1 MLKRPWMILSLFIAW
16 LASAQD
22 TLGVAQDAGGS
33 PAISL
38 AKKFLLAGWERTPKS
53 RNESESWYQEAP
65 AELRGHPTVLWAYA
79 LNRMNHRRYR
89 DAKPLVDQLA
99 QTETRDWDVA
109 YAQIW
114 LATFVDDF
122 DVGLMLMEKVKSRM
136 DTAKDLSQQQ
146 KEENY
151 FRLGRLLGYLEGPMG
166 DRVNL
171 ASLAKTLNTLRTGI
185 DDTVL
190 QVFNE
195 QREGVIKQYEQLM
208 ASRNQKQETQMESL
222 VRQRQVDL
230 EQQTNTLS
238 EIDKQTNAARES
250 RERVISEG
258 QAEVNRRKER
268 LDAVTSEWN
277 RQQAAMAGV
286 RADISA
292 LWFTIWQID
301 DAIQRETDPVVR
313 QQLILQRNYYVI
325 QMNDR
330 ELYLRNLR
338 IAGDGIY
345 AELMSA
351 SASYDQ
357 AVGTVRSR
365 VNSIDQSIS
374 SAQKARDRATRR
386 IRSLQAEPK
395 VSNTLVATID
405 AQAEAMTSYDPF
417 PAEMLKQRLLDSL
430 KSQAK

>member
-1 MLKRPWMILSLFIAW
+1 
-16 LASAQD
+16 
-22 TLGVAQDAGGS
+22 
-33 PAISL
+33 
-38 AKKFLLAGWERTPKS
+38 
-53 RNESESWYQEAP
+53 
-65 AELRGHPTVLWAYA
+65 
-79 LNRMNHRRYR
+79 
-89 DAKPLVDQLA
+89 
-99 QTETRDWDVA
+99 
-109 YAQIW
+109 
-114 LATFVDDF
+114 
-122 DVGLMLMEKVKSRM
+122 
-136 DTAKDLSQQQ
+136 
-146 KEENY
+146 
-151 FRLGRLLGYLEGPMG
+151 
-166 DRVNL
+166 
-171 ASLAKTLNTLRTGI
+171 
-185 DDTVL
+185 
-190 QVFNE
+190 
-195 QREGVIKQYEQLM
+195 
-208 ASRNQKQETQMESL
+208 
-222 VRQRQVDL
+222 
-230 EQQTNTLS
+230 
-238 EIDKQTNAARES
+238 
-250 RERVISEG
+250 
-258 QAEVNRRKER
+258 
-268 LDAVTSEWN
+268 
-277 RQQAAMAGV
+277 
-286 RADISA
+286 
-292 LWFTIWQID
+292 
-301 DAIQRETDPVVR
+301 VR